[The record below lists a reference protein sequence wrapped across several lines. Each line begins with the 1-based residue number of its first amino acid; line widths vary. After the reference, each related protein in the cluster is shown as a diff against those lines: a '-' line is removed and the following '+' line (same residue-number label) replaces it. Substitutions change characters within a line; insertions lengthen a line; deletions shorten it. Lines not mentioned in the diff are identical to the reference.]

1 MADDKI
7 DVMSYSGYKG
17 EEQPRI
23 FYTHGEKITVLDV
36 LEMWIEEEEAGRKGK
51 RFFLLQGS
59 DGFIHKV
66 YCDIET
72 SQWFQTSITKDRRN
86 LKGR

>member
-1 MADDKI
+1 MAESKI
-7 DVMSYSGYKG
+7 DVMSYDGYKG
-17 EEQPRI
+17 EESPRI
-23 FYTHGEKITVLDV
+23 FYTHGEKITVMDV
-36 LEMWIEEEEAGRKGK
+36 LEMWIEEEDAAPKRK

-72 SQWFQTSITKDRRN
+72 SQWFQTSIEKDRGN
-86 LKGR
+86 LKKS